1 VRQRFG
7 GRALRHEIV
16 GQRGDV
22 ADDALQV
29 IREAGVRHI
38 WSTDCIAHESN
49 VVSIAALLAEA
60 LQ

>member
-1 VRQRFG
+1 
-7 GRALRHEIV
+7 
-16 GQRGDV
+16 
-22 ADDALQV
+22 
-29 IREAGVRHI
+29 VRHI